1 MEEKNNE
8 IRLFKN
14 KYKKEDRHPSLT
26 GSGMVDNKKVK
37 VSAWTNTTKSGDKW
51 IKISVRE
58 DDGEAYSGGG
68 GNSMPS

>member
-1 MEEKNNE
+1 MEDKNNE

-26 GSGMVDNKKVK
+26 GRGMVNNVKVK
-37 VSAWTNTTKSGDKW
+37 VSGWTNTTKSGDKW

-58 DDGEAYSGGG
+58 DDGETS
-68 GNSMPS
+68 SMPT